1 MYWLGIPPGCCS
13 MLDVV
18 SSVRRSFSLE
28 AGPLSIGIVAG

>member
-1 MYWLGIPPGCCS
+1 MYLLGIPPGCCR

-18 SSVRRSFSLE
+18 NSMRRWSSLE